1 MIHLNN
7 INFSYVKGKEIIKDF
22 SYTFEKDNSYVICGD
37 NGKGKTTLLKLL
49 LGLLKP
55 DSGEVKFDGDFSIG
69 YVPDYNGLYDNLT
82 MFENVIFRLGIY
94 NKSYKEMEDRYIA
107 WRDAYGLEAYE
118 KTLVKA
124 LSLGTRKKVG
134 LLCAL
139 LTMPQVLVLDEP
151 TGGLDV
157 TSREELIN
165 ILTQLKK
172 DMMII
177 AVTHDDQY
185 IQKFQSVL
193 VRM

>member
-1 MIHLNN
+1 M
-7 INFSYVKGKEIIKDF
+7 
-22 SYTFEKDNSYVICGD
+22 
-37 NGKGKTTLLKLL
+37 L